1 MAKCTNCDTDM
12 IAWKHEGH
20 RIDPDN
26 YADVEAKMG
35 STPYG
40 DERDGHTNYM
50 CNSDTCFK
58 QYELQRV
65 AD

>member
-1 MAKCTNCDTDM
+1 M
-12 IAWKHEGH
+12 IAWKHKGH

-35 STPYG
+35 SNPYG